1 MTTAF
6 LTGFSIGIISCIIMY
21 FIKHTDNYDLGVNNV
36 IVDPPVFIDEP
47 IQVPVKHLP
56 TTKPKLETSQDNID
70 LVVSGLTRIGVKKT
84 KAKSIVNKM
93 CKDKYYDDAQDLF
106 EACFPH
112 INS

>member
-1 MTTAF
+1 MSTAF
-6 LTGFSIGIISCIIMY
+6 LTGFSIGIISFIMMY
-21 FIKHTDNYDLGVNNV
+21 FIKHTDNYDGSINRV
-36 IVDPPVFIDEP
+36 IIDPPVFIEKT
-47 IQVPVKHLP
+47 IQIPVKHLP
-56 TTKPKLETSQDNID
+56 ITKPKPETSQDNID

-106 EACFPH
+106 EACFPY

>member
-1 MTTAF
+1 MSTAF
-6 LTGFSIGIISCIIMY
+6 LTGFCIGIISCIMMY
-21 FIKHTDNYDLGVNNV
+21 FIKHTDDYDAV
-36 IVDPPVFIDEP
+36 INRVIIDPPVLIEETTE
-47 IQVPVKHLP
+47 VPVNHSP
-56 TTKPKLETSQDNID
+56 KPKLETSQDNID
-70 LVVSGLTRIGVKKT
+70 LVVSGLTRIGVKKA